1 MTTLPADRPSPTH
14 GSAVLEA
21 LLAEYRARTPGSATA
36 FRRATAALPGGET
49 RFVTYFPPY
58 PVILAEG
65 HGSRLLDV
73 DGIEYLD
80 LVNNYTSLIHGNAYP
95 PAMTAAAAVLA
106 SGAVFPSPHEL
117 QLELAEL
124 LAARIP
130 SVQRVRFT
138 NSGTEASVLA
148 ARLAQRATGRG
159 RLLLFDGAYHG
170 SAPPLLA
177 DGPDVVTVP
186 YNDLDA
192 AREALTEDIAAVFA
206 EPFLG
211 AGGVIPGRPEFL
223 RAVAESARERGAL
236 FVLDEVQSLRNAVG
250 GEQARL
256 GLRPDLTVMGK
267 VIGGGMPIGAI
278 GGSEELLRLT
288 AATTDRNL
296 AHSGTFNG
304 HLTAAAAGTVTL
316 RHLDAS
322 AIDRLDRAARHL
334 ADAITDAATA
344 AGIPATVTRAGSIL
358 NVHFTPTAPVNAEQ
372 ARAATATPLLSALH
386 LALLLDGVYTTP
398 RGMINLSTAL
408 DANDLDRAAQAYAHA
423 FQRLAD
429 AETQTDA
436 DADAGRPDRSGQ
448 AVPDHSEDVPFRQ
461 AKEATP

>member
-1 MTTLPADRPSPTH
+1 MTTLAAHPAI
-14 GSAVLEA
+14 LET
-21 LLAEYRARTPGSATA
+21 LLAEYRARTTGSATA
-36 FRRATAALPGGET
+36 FRRATAVLPGGET
-49 RFVTYFPPY
+49 RNVTYYPPY

-73 DGIEYLD
+73 DGTEYLD
-80 LVNNYTSLIHGNAYP
+80 LVNNYTSLVHGNAHP
-95 PAMTAAAAVLA
+95 PAMAAAAAVLA

-130 SVQRVRFT
+130 SVRRVRFT

-177 DGPDVVTVP
+177 GGPGVVTVP
-186 YNDLDA
+186 YNDIDA
-192 AREALTEDIAAVFA
+192 VREALTKDIAAVFA

-223 RAVAESARERGAL
+223 RAVAQLARERGAL

-250 GEQARL
+250 GEQTRL
-256 GLRPDLTVMGK
+256 GLHPDLTVMGK

-288 AATTDRNL
+288 AASTDGGL

-316 RHLDAS
+316 RHLDVL
-322 AIDRLDRAARHL
+322 AIEHLDRAARRL
-334 ADAITDAATA
+334 ADAITTAAA
-344 AGIPATVTRAGSIL
+344 DAGIPATVTRAGSIL
-358 NVHFTPTAPVNAEQ
+358 NVHFTPTAPVDAEQ
-372 ARAATATPLLSALH
+372 ARATAATPLIGALH

-408 DANDLDRAAQAYAHA
+408 DDNDLDRAAQAYANA
-423 FQRLAD
+423 FRRI
-429 AETQTDA
+429 AEA
-436 DADAGRPDRSGQ
+436 E
-448 AVPDHSEDVPFRQ
+448 V
-461 AKEATP
+461 TP

>member
-1 MTTLPADRPSPTH
+1 MTTLPADRPRPARDTA
-14 GSAVLEA
+14 GLRP
-21 LLAEYRARTPGSATA
+21 LLAEYRARTPGSASA
-36 FRRATAALPGGET
+36 FRRAAAVLPGGET
-49 RFVTYFPPY
+49 RFVTYYPPY

-65 HGSRLLDV
+65 HGSRLTDV
-73 DGIEYLD
+73 DGTEYLD

-95 PAMTAAAAVLA
+95 PATAAAAEVLA

-117 QLELAEL
+117 QVELAEL
-124 LAARIP
+124 LAARLP

-170 SAPPLLA
+170 SAPPLLP
-177 DGPDVVTVP
+177 DGPEVVTVP
-186 YNDLDA
+186 YNDVDA
-192 AREALTEDIAAVFA
+192 AREALTEDVAAVFA

-211 AGGVIPGRPEFL
+211 AGGVIPGRPDFL
-223 RAVAESARERGAL
+223 RSVADLARARGAL

-250 GEQARL
+250 GEQTRL

-288 AATTDRNL
+288 AASTDRGL

-304 HLTAAAAGTVTL
+304 HLTAAAAGAVTL
-316 RHLDAS
+316 RHLDAP
-322 AIDRLDRAARHL
+322 AIGRLDRAARRL
-334 ADAITDAATA
+334 ADSITTAAA
-344 AGIPATVTRAGSIL
+344 GAGIPATVTRAGSIL
-358 NVHFTPTAPVNAEQ
+358 NVHFTPTAPVDAEQ
-372 ARAATATPLLSALH
+372 ARRAAATPLLSALH

-408 DANDLDRAAQAYAHA
+408 GTNDLDRAARAYAHA
-423 FQRLAD
+423 FQRLAE
-429 AETQTDA
+429 AE
-436 DADAGRPDRSGQ
+436 
-448 AVPDHSEDVPFRQ
+448 V
-461 AKEATP
+461 TP

>member
-1 MTTLPADRPSPTH
+1 MTTLPADPPRPTRD
-14 GSAVLEA
+14 SAVPET
-21 LLAEYRARTPGSATA
+21 LLAEYRARTPGSAA
-36 FRRATAALPGGET
+36 AYQRATAVLPGGET

-95 PAMTAAAAVLA
+95 PAMAAAAAVLA

-117 QLELAEL
+117 QRELAEL
-124 LAARIP
+124 LVTRIP
-130 SVQRVRFT
+130 SVRRVRFT

-159 RLLLFDGAYHG
+159 RLLLFNGAYHG

-177 DGPDVVTVP
+177 DGPEVVTVP
-186 YNDLDA
+186 YNDIDA
-192 AREALTEDIAAVFA
+192 VRDALTEDIAAVFT

-223 RAVAESARERGAL
+223 RATAELARERGAL

-250 GEQARL
+250 GVQTGL
-256 GLRPDLTVMGK
+256 GLHPDLTVMGK

-288 AATTDRNL
+288 AATTERNL

-304 HLTAAAAGTVTL
+304 HLTAAAAGSVTL
-316 RHLDAS
+316 RHLDAP
-322 AIDRLDRAARHL
+322 AIDRLDLAARRL
-334 ADAITDAATA
+334 ADVITAASAA
-344 AGIPATVTRAGSIL
+344 AGIPTTVTRAGSIL
-358 NVHFTPTAPVNAEQ
+358 NVHFTPTAPVDAEQ
-372 ARAATATPLLSALH
+372 ARAATTTPLLSALH
-386 LALLLDGVYTTP
+386 LVLLLDGVYTTP

-408 DANDLDRAAQAYAHA
+408 DADDLDRAARAYTHA

-429 AETQTDA
+429 MEI
-436 DADAGRPDRSGQ
+436 P
-448 AVPDHSEDVPFRQ
+448 
-461 AKEATP
+461 TPSR

>member
-1 MTTLPADRPSPTH
+1 MNALPASRQDQER
-14 GSAVLEA
+14 SAAVPET
-21 LLAEYRARTPGSATA
+21 LLHEYRARTPRSAAA
-36 FRRATAALPGGET
+36 FQRAAAVLPGGET
-49 RFVTYFPPY
+49 RFITYYPPY

-65 HGSRLLDV
+65 HGSRLYDV

-80 LVNNYTSLIHGNAYP
+80 LVNNYTSLVHGNAYE
-95 PAMTAAAAVLA
+95 PAMQAAAAVLS
-106 SGAVFPSPHEL
+106 SGPVFPSPHEL
-117 QLELAEL
+117 QWHLAEL
-124 LAARIP
+124 LVSRIP

-148 ARLAQRATGRG
+148 ARLARRATRRA

-177 DGPDVVTVP
+177 GDPDVVTVP

-192 AREALTEDIAAVFA
+192 TAKALTADIAAVFA

-211 AGGVIPGRPEFL
+211 AAGVIPAQPGFL
-223 RAVAESARERGAL
+223 SAVADLARERGAL

-250 GEQARL
+250 GEQGRL

-278 GGSEELLRLT
+278 GGSEELMRLT
-288 AATTDRNL
+288 AATTEGNL

-304 HLTAAAAGTVTL
+304 HLTAAAAGAVTL
-316 RHLDAS
+316 RHLDTG
-322 AIDRLDRAARHL
+322 AIDRLDRAACRL
-334 ADAITDAATA
+334 ADAITTA
-344 AGIPATVTRAGSIL
+344 AAEAGIAASVTREGSIL
-358 NVHFTPTAPVNAEQ
+358 NLHLAATAPLDAEQ
-372 ARAATATPLLSALH
+372 ARAAATPALAALH
-386 LALLLDGVYTTP
+386 VALLLDGVYTTP

-408 DANDLDRAAQAYAHA
+408 DADDLERAAQAYAHA

-429 AETQTDA
+429 ADIPTLS
-436 DADAGRPDRSGQ
+436 R
-448 AVPDHSEDVPFRQ
+448 
-461 AKEATP
+461 